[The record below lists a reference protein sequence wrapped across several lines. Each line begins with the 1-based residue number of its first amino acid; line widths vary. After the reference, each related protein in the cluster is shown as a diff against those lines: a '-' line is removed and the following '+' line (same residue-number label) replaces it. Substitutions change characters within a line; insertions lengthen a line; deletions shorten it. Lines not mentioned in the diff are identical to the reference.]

1 MSVSQRQRL
10 GRKGDAATDTIGS
23 VDGHASI
30 STEILASYAAD
41 AAREVV
47 GVTGLV
53 ESHLPLPRRGGVR
66 VVDEDGRV
74 TLELHL
80 ALAWGASIPDVGR
93 AVQARVRDY
102 LARMADLEPAAV
114 NVVVDEI
121 GPVPAS

>member
-1 MSVSQRQRL
+1 VE
-10 GRKGDAATDTIGS
+10 
-23 VDGHASI
+23 GHASI
-30 STEILASYAAD
+30 SSEILASYAAD
-41 AAREVV
+41 AAREVT

-66 VVDEDGRV
+66 IVDEDGRV
-74 TLELHL
+74 SLELHL

-102 LARMADLEPAAV
+102 LGRMADLEPAAV

-121 GPVPAS
+121 GPASEA